1 MDLGLVMFPTD
12 YTIGPVQLATEAERR
27 GFASLWFPEHTHIPV
42 GRRTPWP
49 GGGDLPQEYSHTLDP
64 FVALGA
70 AAAVTERLQ
79 LGTGI
84 CLVAQHDP
92 IVLAKAVATLDL
104 ISGGRFLFGIGV
116 GWNEDEMEHHGVDPS
131 RRRAVVR
138 EKVLAMKAL
147 WTEEEAGFDGEF
159 VKFAPSWSV
168 TYRHVIEYC
177 DGWMPISGRSNVV
190 ERIGELREAS
200 AAAGRDPQTLRFQVF
215 GGRAE
220 PEVLDH
226 YQEAGAES
234 VILWLPPAGADKVL
248 GVLDRYDPLVDR
260 YR

>member
-1 MDLGLVMFPTD
+1 MRVVAARRGGRPRLHRDPKRRDPPPDRKRLMDLGLVMFPTD

-92 IVLAKAVATLDL
+92 IVLAKEVATLDL

-131 RRRAVVR
+131 EAPGRRPGEGARDEGAVDAGGGRLRRRVREVRAELVMAEAGAAAPPADLDGRCRRPGDLSAHHRVLRRLDADLGPEQRRRAHRRAARAVR
-138 EKVLAMKAL
+138 RR
-147 WTEEEAGFDGEF
+147 G
-159 VKFAPSWSV
+159 S
-168 TYRHVIEYC
+168 
-177 DGWMPISGRSNVV
+177 
-190 ERIGELREAS
+190 
-200 AAAGRDPQTLRFQVF
+200 
-215 GGRAE
+215 
-220 PEVLDH
+220 
-226 YQEAGAES
+226 
-234 VILWLPPAGADKVL
+234 
-248 GVLDRYDPLVDR
+248 
-260 YR
+260 